1 MRKDRVV
8 SSVLKDDYIS
18 VILNTADGIVAFQ
31 LTPTHPTFT
40 ALHKAISKGNTDRVP
55 KLVTLARAIA
65 NKTHGRVT
73 FNKNGVQFRG
83 NDVAPVISR
92 LASRSMKE
100 TGNVSA
106 WLKFVENLYKNPE
119 KRAREELTEFLEK
132 AETANYQVP
141 LTDDGCF
148 LAYKAVN
155 DNYTDVHTRTVD
167 NSVGQ
172 TPMMPRKAVDPNR
185 NNECSRGFHFCSLG
199 YLGSF
204 SGQKIMAVKVNP
216 KDVVAIPRDY
226 DFSKGRT
233 WKYEV
238 VYEVGSRSEET
249 GKQHAPIMQHAVVPV
264 AAERKVVLTDLL
276 AIPAVKR
283 AIRRGKIK
291 KTTIMKQSYGQLVK
305 LYKRFAKLAPATT
318 APDQSTVLRN
328 CLMDARN
335 AAGLTLGQVAKELDI
350 TYKAAWATEHSD
362 NPRQDAVDKFLVAI
376 AKLGKLGKDDRG
388 MVVFP
393 KPAAKAAAASASYS
407 NTRAA
412 AQDAADTDDETAY
425 ASARYSAEEDGYG
438 YGDEDDED

>member
-1 MRKDRVV
+1 MRKDKVL

-18 VILNTADGIVAFQ
+18 VILSTADGIVPFQ
-31 LTPTHPTFT
+31 LTPTHPTFI
-40 ALHKAISKGNTDRVP
+40 ALHKAIAKGYSDRVP

-83 NDVAPVISR
+83 SDVAPVISR
-92 LASRSMKE
+92 LAARSMKE
-100 TGNVSA
+100 SGSVSA
-106 WLKFVENLYKNPE
+106 WLKFVENLYRNPE
-119 KRAREELTEFLEK
+119 KRSREELVEFLTK

-155 DNYTDVHTRTVD
+155 DDYTDVHTRTVD

-172 TPMMPRKAVDPNR
+172 TPMMPRTAVDPNR

-226 DFSKGRT
+226 DYSKGRT

-238 VYEVGSRSEET
+238 VYEVGERNEET
-249 GKQHAPIMQHAVVPV
+249 GKKHATVMQQAVVPV
-264 AAERKVVLTDLL
+264 AAERKVVLADLL

-291 KTTIMKQSYGQLVK
+291 KTTVMKQSYGQLVK
-305 LYKRFAKLAPATT
+305 LYKRFAKMIPVAPT
-318 APDQSTVLRN
+318 APNQSTVLRN

-335 AAGLTLGQVAKELDI
+335 AAGLTLGQVARELDI
-350 TYKAAWATEHSD
+350 TYKAAWAAEHSD
-362 NPRQDAVDKFLVAI
+362 NPRQDTVDKFLVAI
-376 AKLGKLGKDDRG
+376 ASLSKLGKNDRAI
-388 MVVFP
+388 VVFP
-393 KPAAKAAAASASYS
+393 KPSAKAAAASASYS
-407 NTRAA
+407 NARAT
-412 AQDAADTDDETAY
+412 AQVAVDIDDTEET
-425 ASARYSAEEDGYG
+425 EDFGYG
-438 YGDEDDED
+438 ENEDED